1 MNFLHRIN
9 KIEVNEVTDE
19 QRQQAKQI
27 VYGIIYGVGAKT
39 LAEQLSLTE
48 QEAEKFMDSFK
59 VDFLV
64 WYNSNVS
71 KKFTQGNL
79 CKCSIAFQE

>member
-1 MNFLHRIN
+1 MCSWLFRYLKNLYRIN
-9 KIEVNEVTDE
+9 KIEVDEVTEE

-48 QEAEKFMDSFK
+48 QQAEKFMDSFK
-59 VDFLV
+59 VGF
-64 WYNSNVS
+64 
-71 KKFTQGNL
+71 
-79 CKCSIAFQE
+79 

>member
-1 MNFLHRIN
+1 M
-9 KIEVNEVTDE
+9 TDE

-71 KKFTQGNL
+71 KKFT
-79 CKCSIAFQE
+79 